1 MNSQCCRLRDD
12 LSGALAG
19 TTRPSH
25 FRYPQPNTLRGAW
38 HTRGIARAQ
47 QRHIRRTGRL
57 TVADSNSSC
66 LFLKTFGTAALV
78 ARNASVCHMRHKDLA
93 LLIFLR
99 LEGARAISRSRLGT
113 LLWGGGTER
122 PARHSLSQTLARLR
136 SVLGWEMLS
145 VSRDTATWR
154 GDLAC
159 DAALLD
165 EPGEDPST
173 VCDLYTGDFVAGLIL
188 GSGAEDFEAWA
199 DAKRARYRLKAVQLL
214 ETCAGEAE
222 RRGEPEL
229 ALRLSLRAVE
239 IEPLFQAG
247 HRRVMRAWDAL
258 GERALALRHY
268 HALERTLRTEVGT
281 LPDPCTRAVA
291 AQLCEQG
298 AYSDVSR

>member
-1 MNSQCCRLRDD
+1 
-12 LSGALAG
+12 
-19 TTRPSH
+19 
-25 FRYPQPNTLRGAW
+25 
-38 HTRGIARAQ
+38 
-47 QRHIRRTGRL
+47 
-57 TVADSNSSC
+57 
-66 LFLKTFGTAALV
+66 
-78 ARNASVCHMRHKDLA
+78 MRHKDLA

-145 VSRDTATWR
+145 VSRDTVTWR

-159 DAALLD
+159 DAALMD

-188 GSGAEDFEAWA
+188 GPGAEDFEAWA

-214 ETCAGEAE
+214 ERCAGEAE

-229 ALRLSLRAVE
+229 ALRLSLRAVD

-258 GERALALRHY
+258 GERAFALRHY

-298 AYSDVSR
+298 ANSDVRGPTWAASEEPQASQR

>member
-1 MNSQCCRLRDD
+1 MVDS
-12 LSGALAG
+12 SG
-19 TTRPSH
+19 P
-25 FRYPQPNTLRGAW
+25 
-38 HTRGIARAQ
+38 
-47 QRHIRRTGRL
+47 
-57 TVADSNSSC
+57 C

-78 ARNASVCHMRHKDLA
+78 ARNAAVCRMRHKDLA

-99 LEGARAISRSRLGT
+99 LEAVRAISRSVLGT
-113 LLWGGGTER
+113 LLWGDGAEHA
-122 PARHSLSQTLARLR
+122 ARHSLSQTLARLR
-136 SVLGWEMLS
+136 SMLGRETLC
-145 VSRDTATWR
+145 VSRDTVTWR

-188 GSGAEDFEAWA
+188 GPGAEDFEAWA
-199 DAKRARYRLKAVQLL
+199 DARRARYRLKAVQLL

-222 RRGEPEL
+222 RRGEPER

-258 GERALALRHY
+258 GERAFALRHY

-281 LPDPCTRAVA
+281 LPDPCTRALA
-291 AQLCEQG
+291 AQLCEQ
-298 AYSDVSR
+298 AVYPEVSRSS